1 MCATPSGRPASRPH
15 TARLRRSRRELVRDE
30 VWVELERRRVTSALV
45 PFSGRV
51 GAGGEAG
58 TIVLSL
64 LNGRSVEIWPSEWRE
79 ELGDALE
86 APVWDRFGAF
96 AGQPRISGTVTWTT
110 ADRTVIVAG
119 RRGGERF
126 EEQL

>member
-1 MCATPSGRPASRPH
+1 
-15 TARLRRSRRELVRDE
+15 VRDE
-30 VWVELERRRVTSALV
+30 LWPELEQRGVTSALV
-45 PFSGRV
+45 PFSGRA
-51 GAGGEAG
+51 GAGGETG
-58 TIVLSL
+58 TIVLVL
-64 LNGRSVEIWPSEWRE
+64 LDGRSVEIWPSESRE
-79 ELGDALE
+79 ELAHALE

-96 AGQPRISGTVTWTT
+96 AGQAQISGTVTWTT